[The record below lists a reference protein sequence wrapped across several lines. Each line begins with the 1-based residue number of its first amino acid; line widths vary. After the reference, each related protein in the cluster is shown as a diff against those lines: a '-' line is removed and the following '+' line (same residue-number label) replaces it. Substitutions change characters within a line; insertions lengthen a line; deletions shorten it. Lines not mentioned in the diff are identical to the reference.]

1 MDKKSCIDQSNIFPV
16 YLTGYFS
23 CCGVLM
29 LCSEIW
35 KQLVLTFTP
44 ESRDIQLVVFSF
56 SAVQHPYVYPARL
69 SVGTPGERPP
79 DAPRLPDEFLS
90 SGRYRRICGYK
101 RSSVPPH
108 RPDRAFL
115 DLALPSDPHR
125 DQRRRSLLSKAPKRY
140 KEYSL
145 LPQRC
150 PGLCRCALSF
160 TLSFYTLPVARW
172 RNCLT

>member
-1 MDKKSCIDQSNIFPV
+1 MRRTHAVQRD
-16 YLTGYFS
+16 LETA
-23 CCGVLM
+23 
-29 LCSEIW
+29 CSDIH
-35 KQLVLTFTP
+35 P

-145 LPQRC
+145 LPHAV
-150 PGLCRCALSF
+150 PGSAAAPFLSRRHF
-160 TLSFYTLPVARW
+160 IP
-172 RNCLT
+172 CLLRAGGIV